1 MLVCGV
7 KEGKKDVN
15 LITIDIQINLIDYG
29 GAK

>member
-1 MLVCGV
+1 MPVCGV
-7 KEGKKDVN
+7 EEGKKDVN